1 MNVKVQS
8 QRVGYRST
16 DFTLKARE
24 DCLCWV
30 CPDVRSVEGTAL
42 DLICHLNFAI

>member
-8 QRVGYRST
+8 QWFDKRST
-16 DFTLKARE
+16 DLTPKARH
-24 DCLCWV
+24 DCLCTG
-30 CPDVRSVEGTAL
+30 CQDVHPVEGTAL